1 MKNKHQF
8 FVAIVVIV
16 VCYVASFAMSY
27 LSLDSV
33 IQDNTQQIT
42 TIISERI
49 HDAINSELTKSIAV
63 SRTMAN
69 DRFLI
74 DRLKREGEYDLQ
86 TNVDDFASYL
96 AKLQEGLGYESTF
109 LVSDSSRYYYSH
121 AGLNKRVDVDNDAH
135 DIWYKVFLEQG
146 KEYELNVDE
155 DQTRQDIL
163 TIFINTRIED
173 TDGNLIGVCGMGVQM
188 TNLVDMLRQYEEKYH
203 VNINLVDQNGLVLV
217 DTDLGNIEHK
227 ILKDIP
233 KNVCYDEDYVFR
245 LMGNSFVGSRYEPDL
260 AWFLV
265 IRNQENY
272 VNSAYTRL
280 LINYLII
287 LGILVVLL
295 LVSIYVVMR
304 RESLLDASSSIEV
317 LTGLNSRRAY
327 EEYLTL
333 LRSKGLQEVTYVSLD
348 LNGLKRVNDN
358 QGHLAGDELITA
370 AGNYIRDYFG
380 EIGRC
385 YRIGGDEFAVIIDH
399 CNVDKEKMY
408 REFKELVADWHGSLA
423 KELSISM
430 GIVRGCDHDI
440 EDLKK
445 LIELAD
451 IEMYKDKSIYYQTHK
466 R

>member
-1 MKNKHQF
+1 
-8 FVAIVVIV
+8 
-16 VCYVASFAMSY
+16 
-27 LSLDSV
+27 
-33 IQDNTQQIT
+33 
-42 TIISERI
+42 
-49 HDAINSELTKSIAV
+49 
-63 SRTMAN
+63 
-69 DRFLI
+69 
-74 DRLKREGEYDLQ
+74 
-86 TNVDDFASYL
+86 
-96 AKLQEGLGYESTF
+96 
-109 LVSDSSRYYYSH
+109 
-121 AGLNKRVDVDNDAH
+121 
-135 DIWYKVFLEQG
+135 
-146 KEYELNVDE
+146 
-155 DQTRQDIL
+155 
-163 TIFINTRIED
+163 
-173 TDGNLIGVCGMGVQM
+173 MGVQM
-188 TNLVDMLRQYEEKYH
+188 ANLVDMLRQYEEMYH
-203 VNINLVDQNGLVLV
+203 VNIDMVDQSGLVLV
-217 DTDLGNIEHK
+217 DTDVDNIEHM
-227 ILKDIP
+227 IDRDVPTVI
-233 KNVCYDEDYVFR
+233 NNDDEYVFK
-245 LMGNSFVGSRYEPDL
+245 LMGNSFVGTRYVPNL
-260 AWFLV
+260 SWFLV
-265 IRNQENY
+265 IRNKEDY
-272 VNSAYTRL
+272 VNSAYTKL
-280 LINYLII
+280 LINYLIM

-295 LVSIYVVMR
+295 LISIYVVMR

-317 LTGLNSRRAY
+317 LTGLNSRRSY

-333 LRSKGLQEVTYVSLD
+333 LRSKGLQEMTYVSLD

-380 EIGRC
+380 DMGRC